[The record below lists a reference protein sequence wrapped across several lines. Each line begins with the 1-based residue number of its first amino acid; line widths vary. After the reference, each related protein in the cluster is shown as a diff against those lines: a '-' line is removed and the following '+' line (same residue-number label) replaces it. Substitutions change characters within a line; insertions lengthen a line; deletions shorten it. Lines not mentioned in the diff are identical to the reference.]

1 MEERWINFFSEGSR
15 LIGNLFMPSGIQ
27 AGEKRPGIV
36 LCHGFT
42 GIRELMLRDYAR
54 RFAEAGYIALIFD
67 YRGFGESEG
76 PKWRL
81 LPMEQ
86 VDDIRNALTWL
97 STQPEVDTQR
107 MGLWGTSFGGAHV
120 PYVAGVDTRVKAA
133 VAQVGFDTGERFLLS
148 VRNESEQAELRR
160 QLDDDRRLRVV
171 EGQGRYIDPFERAL
185 SNPQASG
192 FIGNALQSYPHMRC
206 LLSWQTWEKT
216 LEYRP
221 LDVVDKITPRALL
234 LIAAEHDTVCPPAG
248 YQKLYECAGEPK
260 KLIILPIS
268 HYEIYVGHWFE
279 ESATHAV
286 QWFDT
291 YLKYNGIEDPAII
304 TETPA

>member
-1 MEERWINFFSEGSR
+1 MIAERWISFFSEGSR
-15 LIGNLFMPSGIQ
+15 LIGNLFLP
-27 AGEKRPGIV
+27 AGMQPGEQRPGIV

-42 GIRELMLRDYAR
+42 GVRQLMLRDYAR
-54 RFAEAGYIALIFD
+54 RFAEAGFLALIFD

-81 LPMEQ
+81 LPLEQ

-97 STQPEVDTQR
+97 AMQPEVDPQR

-120 PYVAGVDTRVKAA
+120 PYVAGIDSRVKAA

-148 VRNESEQAELRR
+148 VRSESERADLQR
-160 QLDDDRRLRVV
+160 QLEEDRRLRVI
-171 EGQGRYIDPFERAL
+171 EGHGRRIDPFERAL
-185 SNPQASG
+185 RNPQASG
-192 FIGNALQSYPHMRC
+192 FIGQALQAYPHMRC

-234 LIAAEHDTVCPPAG
+234 LIAAEHDTICPPAG
-248 YQKLYECAGEPK
+248 YQALYERAGDPK
-260 KLIILPIS
+260 QLIRLPIS
-268 HYEIYVGHWFE
+268 HYEIYVGPWFD
-279 ESATHAV
+279 ESAKQAV
-286 QWFDT
+286 AWFT
-291 YLKYNGIEDPAII
+291 AYLHS
-304 TETPA
+304 

>member
-1 MEERWINFFSEGSR
+1 MGEERWVSFFSEGAR
-15 LIGNLFMPSGIQ
+15 LIGNLFLPADLQ
-27 AGEKRPGIV
+27 PGEQRPGIV

-42 GIRELMLRDYAR
+42 GVRQLTLPDYAR
-54 RFAEAGYIALIFD
+54 RFAQAGFISLIFD

-81 LPMEQ
+81 LPLEQ

-97 STQPEVDTQR
+97 STQPEVDPQR
-107 MGLWGTSFGGAHV
+107 LGLWGTSFGGAHV
-120 PYVAGVDTRVKAA
+120 PYVAGIDARVKAA

-148 VRNESEQAELRR
+148 VRSESERVELVR
-160 QLDDDRRLRVV
+160 QLEEDRQLRT
-171 EGQGRYIDPFERAL
+171 QNGRGRWIDPFERAL

-192 FIGNALQSYPHMRC
+192 FIGKTLQAHPHMRC

-234 LIAAEHDTVCPPAG
+234 LIAAEHDTICPPAG
-248 YQKLYECAGEPK
+248 YQALYERASEPK
-260 KLIILPIS
+260 QLITLPIS
-268 HYEIYVGHWFE
+268 HYEIYEGHGFDQSARQAVAWFAAHL
-279 ESATHAV
+279 S
-286 QWFDT
+286 
-291 YLKYNGIEDPAII
+291 
-304 TETPA
+304 

>member
-1 MEERWINFFSEGSR
+1 MIEERWISFFSEGSR
-15 LIGNLFMPSGIQ
+15 LIGNLFLP
-27 AGEKRPGIV
+27 AGMQPGEQRPGIV

-42 GIRELMLRDYAR
+42 GVRQLMLPDYAR
-54 RFAEAGYIALIFD
+54 RFAEAGFIALIFD

-81 LPMEQ
+81 LPLEQ

-97 STQPEVDTQR
+97 ATQPEVDTQR

-148 VRNESEQAELRR
+148 VRSESERAELQR
-160 QLDDDRRLRVV
+160 QLEKDRRLRVI
-171 EGQGRYIDPFERAL
+171 EGQGRRIDPFERAL
-185 SNPQASG
+185 RNPQASG
-192 FIGNALQSYPHMRC
+192 FIGKALQSYPHMRC

-234 LIAAEHDTVCPPAG
+234 LIAAEHDTICPPAG
-248 YQKLYECAGEPK
+248 YQQLYERAGEPK
-260 KLIILPIS
+260 KLIMLPIS
-268 HYEIYVGHWFE
+268 HYDIYVGPWFD
-279 ESATHAV
+279 ESAKQAV
-286 QWFDT
+286 EWFT
-291 YLKYNGIEDPAII
+291 AYLHS
-304 TETPA
+304 

>member
-1 MEERWINFFSEGSR
+1 MIEERWISFFSEGLR
-15 LIGNLFMPSGIQ
+15 LIGNLFLP
-27 AGEKRPGIV
+27 AGMQPGEQRPGIV

-42 GIRELMLRDYAR
+42 GVRQLMLPDYAR
-54 RFAEAGYIALIFD
+54 RFAEAGFIALIFD

-81 LPMEQ
+81 LPLEQ

-97 STQPEVDTQR
+97 ATQPEVDTQR

-120 PYVAGVDTRVKAA
+120 PYVAGLDTRVKAA

-148 VRNESEQAELRR
+148 IRSESERAELQR
-160 QLDDDRRLRVV
+160 QLEEDRRLRVI
-171 EGQGRYIDPFERAL
+171 EGQGRRIDPFERAL
-185 SNPQASG
+185 RNPQASG
-192 FIGNALQSYPHMRC
+192 FIGKALQSYPHMRC

-234 LIAAEHDTVCPPAG
+234 LIAAEHDTICPPAG
-248 YQKLYECAGEPK
+248 YQQLYEHAGEPK
-260 KLIILPIS
+260 KLIMLPIS
-268 HYEIYVGHWFE
+268 HYDIYVGSWFD
-279 ESATHAV
+279 ESADQAV
-286 QWFDT
+286 EWFAA
-291 YLKYNGIEDPAII
+291 YLHS
-304 TETPA
+304 

>member
-1 MEERWINFFSEGSR
+1 MVEERWISFFSEGAR
-15 LIGNLFMPSGIQ
+15 LIGNLFLPVGLQ
-27 AGEKRPGIV
+27 PGAQRPGIV

-42 GIRELMLRDYAR
+42 GVRQLTLPEYAR
-54 RFAEAGYIALIFD
+54 RFAEAGFIALIFD

-81 LPMEQ
+81 LPLEQ

-97 STQPEVDTQR
+97 AAQPEVDSQR
-107 MGLWGTSFGGAHV
+107 LGLWGTSFGGAHV

-148 VRNESEQAELRR
+148 VRNESERAELRR
-160 QLDDDRRLRVV
+160 QLDEDRRLRVV
-171 EGQGRYIDPFERAL
+171 EGQGHRIDPFERAL
-185 SNPQASG
+185 RNPQASG
-192 FIGNALQSYPHMRC
+192 FIGKALQAYPHMRC

-248 YQKLYECAGEPK
+248 YQQLYDRAGDPK
-260 KLIILPIS
+260 KLLMLPIS
-268 HYEIYVGHWFE
+268 HYDIYGG
-279 ESATHAV
+279 
-286 QWFDT
+286 QWFDESAKQAVMWFTT
-291 YLKYNGIEDPAII
+291 YLQS
-304 TETPA
+304 

>member
-1 MEERWINFFSEGSR
+1 MIEERWISFFSEGSR
-15 LIGNLFMPSGIQ
+15 LIGNLFMPSGIKP
-27 AGEKRPGIV
+27 GEKRPGIV

-42 GIRELMLRDYAR
+42 GVRQLMLRDYAR
-54 RFAEAGYIALIFD
+54 LFAEAGFIALIFD

-81 LPMEQ
+81 IPLEQ

-97 STQPEVDTQR
+97 ATQPEFDTQR

-148 VRNESEQAELRR
+148 VRSESEQAELKR
-160 QLDDDRRLRVV
+160 QLEEDRRLRVL
-171 EGQGRYIDPFERAL
+171 EGHGRRIDPFQRAL

-192 FIGNALQSYPHMRC
+192 FIGSALQSYPHMRC
-206 LLSWQTWEKT
+206 LLSWETWEKT

-234 LIAAEHDTVCPPAG
+234 LLTAEHDTICPPAG
-248 YQKLYECAGEPK
+248 YQKLYEHAGEPK
-260 KLIILPIS
+260 KLIMLPIS
-268 HYEIYVGHWFE
+268 HYDIYVGHWFE
-279 ESATHAV
+279 ESAKQAV
-286 QWFDT
+286 EWFEA
-291 YLKYNGIEDPAII
+291 YLKS
-304 TETPA
+304 